1 MATLKATSQHN
12 IKTAADSIN
21 TGKIT
26 MKELAS
32 IIALVTSA
40 FLMAVVAE
48 TFGAYLT
55 AVFGIA
61 AYKSIKW
68 SELYFMNLCRE

>member
-1 MATLKATSQHN
+1 
-12 IKTAADSIN
+12 
-21 TGKIT
+21 

-32 IIALVTSA
+32 IIAFITSA
-40 FLMAVVAE
+40 VLMAVVAE

-61 AYKSIKW
+61 AYKFTKW

>member
-1 MATLKATSQHN
+1 
-12 IKTAADSIN
+12 
-21 TGKIT
+21 

-32 IIALVTSA
+32 IIAFITSA
-40 FLMAVVAE
+40 VLMAVVAE

-55 AVFGIA
+55 AIFGIA
-61 AYKSIKW
+61 AYKFTKW